1 MVSFL
6 ALPAAAQEEKNE
18 ADLPDLASVS
28 DEDELMDEF
37 ALLAEEDIVF
47 SAAKH
52 KQEIAESPSA
62 ISVITREQ
70 IENTHCTDVICLLR
84 QLPEV
89 DVRRVTPG
97 FTVVGARAMTED
109 FGNKVLVLVDGR
121 QVVNETYGVTLWTGL
136 PIHLEDI
143 ERIEVIRGPGS
154 ALYGANAH
162 SMVASITTRKPE
174 GSCAEAFIGNGEM
187 NRSSLHLRLSQP
199 FGKLRLDF
207 SGGLDT
213 QGAWRV
219 RDRRDREMLRTVLR
233 ITHQTQQQESFIQA
247 GLVHPEGLMYT
258 QLAPA
263 NAIGT
268 MMYHVFLG
276 HRTEFLKAQIS
287 WSRIEEGWE
296 LHLPLEWGP
305 TKLGDI
311 PKRIN
316 FNSSNLDTDVQLN
329 WIPFEGNLLIAGAN
343 YRWFFVESDD
353 LEPNITHQH
362 RIGAFIHDE
371 HRLTRNLVVTAGIR
385 FDYNTITPFA
395 FSPRVAA
402 VWQFV
407 DNNFLRL
414 AYGQAF
420 RKPSFY
426 EASMHI
432 TAVKGTEAFP
442 NLGEFFERSVG
453 NDKLGNEKTT
463 TLEAGYRVHVLDR
476 DLTVEA
482 DVFYTQFRNTIS
494 FQLDM
499 KADEFGL
506 PDLGTSAMQFKNTG
520 READSVGGSVSATY
534 SMSSWRLNANY
545 TFRHSWYI
553 SEPPGGPSAT
563 EGSKGERVP
572 WEPAHLFNL
581 SFSYI
586 PQTGPRLGMSLHG
599 HSSCDLAWPEG
610 GSIFGDDILVH
621 SPAAYFVSG
630 FLAWRLDFGSSRA
643 ELGVRVFNLL
653 NAGFR
658 DLPAMLRSDGS
669 ELGGQLLGRRIF
681 FFLRGSI

>member
-1 MVSFL
+1 
-6 ALPAAAQEEKNE
+6 
-18 ADLPDLASVS
+18 
-28 DEDELMDEF
+28 MDEF
-37 ALLAEEDIVF
+37 ALLAEEDIVY

-52 KQEIAESPSA
+52 KQEITESPSA
-62 ISVITREQ
+62 ITVITREQ
-70 IENTHCTDVICLLR
+70 IENTHCTDVVCLLR
-84 QLPEV
+84 QVPEV
-89 DVRRVTPG
+89 DIRRVTPG

-109 FGNKVLVLVDGR
+109 FGNKALVLVDGR

-136 PIHLEDI
+136 PIHLEDV

-162 SMVASITTRKPE
+162 SMVVSIVTRKVNV
-174 GSCAEAFIGNGEM
+174 GRAEAFIGSGEM
-187 NRSSLHLRLSQP
+187 DRSSLHLRLGQP
-199 FGKLRLDF
+199 FGKWRVDF

-213 QGAWRV
+213 QGAWRI
-219 RDRRDREMLRTVLR
+219 RDRRDRDILRSVLR
-233 ITHQTQQQESFIQA
+233 ITRQTGSQESFIQA

-263 NAIGT
+263 NGIGT
-268 MMYHVFLG
+268 MMYHVFLA

-287 WSRIEEGWE
+287 WSRIDEGWE

-305 TKLGDI
+305 TKLGEF
-311 PKRIN
+311 PKQLN
-316 FNSSNLDTDVQLN
+316 FASSNLDADVQLN
-329 WIPFEGNLLIAGAN
+329 WSPFEGNLLIVGTN

-353 LEPNITHQH
+353 LEPNVTHQH

-395 FSPRVAA
+395 ISPRVAA

-426 EASMHI
+426 EASMHV
-432 TAVKGTEAFP
+432 TTVKGTEAFP
-442 NLGEFFERSVG
+442 NLGEFFQKGVG

-476 DLTVEA
+476 RLTVEA

-499 KADEFGL
+499 KTDEFGL
-506 PDLGTSAMQFKNTG
+506 PDLGTSTMQFKNTG

-534 SMSSWRLNANY
+534 SMNSWRLNANY

-553 SEPPGGPSAT
+553 SEPPDGPSAT

-572 WEPAHLFNL
+572 WEPAHLVNL

-586 PQTGPRLGMSLHG
+586 PKTGPRLGMSLHG
-599 HSSCDLAWPEG
+599 HSSCELAWPED
-610 GSIFGDDILVH
+610 GSIFGEDIPVH
-621 SPAAYFVSG
+621 SPAAYFISG
-630 FLAWRLDFGSSRA
+630 FLAWRYSTGSWWA
-643 ELGVRVFNLL
+643 EAGVRAFNVL
-653 NAGFR
+653 NDGFR
-658 DLPAMLRSDGS
+658 DLPAIARPDGG

-681 FFLRGSI
+681 FFFRGAI